1 MRKIIL
7 VDVQKWQRSR
17 KRLCA
22 GIFLVQ
28 QAALQGHSD
37 AQNNL
42 ADLYGDG
49 KGVAAKQNTRRIL
62 VFEKRTAG

>member
-7 VDVQKWQRSR
+7 GGVQKWQRSR

-28 QAALQGHSD
+28 TAALQGHSD

-42 ADLYGDG
+42 ADLYEDE
-49 KGVAAKQNTRRIL
+49 KALLKTRHSPHSGI
-62 VFEKRTAG
+62 